1 MNKVQEP
8 IGGEI
13 RVADVSIAHLSR
25 GLYRSTAAAFKELVN
40 NAWDA
45 DAEEVHIYTN
55 FPEFDYISCTDN
67 GPGMSE
73 EKFIGYF
80 AEKGI
85 GFGDKRL
92 GHRNITEKYHRPIIG
107 RLGIGLLAV
116 GQLCYS
122 FGIESHYVSKDGNG
136 HAYRA
141 DIDLLDMD
149 VPHIDES
156 LSGDEQEEIKVGNWR
171 LVRIPYDESK
181 QGFSIYTSD
190 IRETFRKEMEGSIYE
205 EDRQLMSFSLP
216 KLHENFY
223 AGIDRSVRELG
234 AYLETIWE
242 LCILCPITYSDNR
255 KVPLDLRAFS
265 KEHKDNE
272 YKRAVNFINK
282 KRSELVSYNFKVF
295 FEGIELK
302 RYVQLPKSRD
312 TVPRLFFVNYEG
324 NVADRKL
331 KYSGYI
337 YGQTKAIR
345 PFELSGIQIRLRN
358 VGIGGYDGTFL
369 KYDKKIE
376 TIRNRW
382 VSGEVFVEEGL
393 EVALNIDRD
402 SFNEHD
408 EHFKKIQEDLHNKLD
423 KVFNKIEA
431 TANEVRKVKHREEE
445 EDLRQETWEAINEG
459 THGKVNVV
467 ERDLG
472 TKEPLIV
479 FDKINKRLVL
489 NTAIRPVKKKK
500 ADNLIRY
507 VSLAYQVAKHT
518 SKTEKERYD
527 SFYDLVKEII
537 QKIA

>member
-1 MNKVQEP
+1 MSEVQ
-8 IGGEI
+8 GTLSGEI

-40 NAWDA
+40 NSWDA

-55 FPEFDYISCTDN
+55 FPVFDYISCTDN

-73 EKFIGYF
+73 EKFRDYF

-85 GFGDKRL
+85 GYGDKRL
-92 GHRNITEKYHRPIIG
+92 GHRNVTDKYHRPIIG
-107 RLGIGLLAV
+107 RLGIGLLAI

-122 FGIESHYVSKDGNG
+122 FGIESHYIGEDGKG

-149 VPHIDES
+149 VPDIDES
-156 LSGDEQEEIKVGNWR
+156 LSSDEQEEIKVGNWT
-171 LVRIPYDESK
+171 LVRIPYEESK

-190 IRETFRKEMEGSIYE
+190 IRETFRKEMEESIDE
-205 EDRQLMSFSLP
+205 EDRRLMSFSLP

-223 AGIDRSVRELG
+223 NGVKRSVRELG

-242 LCILCPITYSDNR
+242 LCILCPITYAQDK
-255 KVPLDLRAFS
+255 KVPLDNRAFS

-272 YKRAVNFINK
+272 YRQAAHFIDD
-282 KRSELVSYNFKVF
+282 KRSELASYNFKVF
-295 FEGIELK
+295 FDGIELK

-312 TVPRLFFVNYEG
+312 TIPRLFFINYKG

-331 KYSGYI
+331 IYSGYI

-358 VGIGGYDGTFL
+358 VGIGGYDSTFL

-382 VSGEVFVEEGL
+382 VSGEVFVEDGL

-408 EHFKKIQEDLHNKLD
+408 EHFKNIQEGLHNKLD
-423 KVFNKIEA
+423 EVFNKIEA
-431 TANEVRKVKHREEE
+431 TANVVRGRGRVKGR
-445 EDLRQETWEAINEG
+445 
-459 THGKVNVV
+459 NV
-467 ERDLG
+467 G
-472 TKEPLIV
+472 
-479 FDKINKRLVL
+479 N
-489 NTAIRPVKKKK
+489 N
-500 ADNLIRY
+500 
-507 VSLAYQVAKHT
+507 
-518 SKTEKERYD
+518 
-527 SFYDLVKEII
+527 
-537 QKIA
+537 